1 MSYEQQQIKA
11 IQHWQGQGP
20 KLTSMLAGMV
30 SAPAVKLVD
39 MVIPDS
45 AIQAA
50 LEAACSVGEK
60 LTNPQSVLEQA
71 NISQIG
77 DLFYANLQ
85 LCDELANKTH
95 DRAIAMAAAEGGVTG
110 ASGLVG
116 VAIDVPTLMTLALR
130 TIYQT
135 ALCYGFELKGEEGR
149 QVALRVFSIASA
161 NSLKEK
167 EAALVSLVTI
177 KQMLQ
182 QQTWAQIQQ
191 VAFNT
196 MGKEALVL
204 ALKDLA
210 AQLGINLTKRKA
222 LTIVPMIGAA
232 IGAAVN
238 ASFIKDVGWAAR
250 RTFQE
255 MWLLQHGGHIQQP
268 LLLTNT
274 SKTP

>member
-1 MSYEQQQIKA
+1 MSYEQQQIHA
-11 IQHWQGQGP
+11 IQVWQNQAP
-20 KLTSMLAGMV
+20 KISSVLMGMAF
-30 SAPAVKLVD
+30 APATKLINTL
-39 MVIPDS
+39 IPAS
-45 AIQAA
+45 ALHAA

-60 LTNPQSVLEQA
+60 LASPEAVTKQA
-71 NISQIG
+71 NITHITELFHA
-77 DLFYANLQ
+77 DLA
-85 LCDELANKTH
+85 LCDQLANTTH
-95 DRAIAMAAAEGGVTG
+95 DRAIAMAAAEGGITG

-116 VAIDVPTLMTLALR
+116 VAVDIPTLMTLALR
-130 TIYQT
+130 TVYQT

-149 QVALRVFSIASA
+149 QVVLRIFGVASA
-161 NSLKEK
+161 NSVKEK
-167 EAALVSLVTI
+167 EAALVSLIAI

-182 QQTWAQIQQ
+182 QQTWSQIQQ
-191 VAFNT
+191 VAFST
-196 MGKEALVL
+196 VGKEALVM

-222 LTIVPMIGAA
+222 LTIVPMVGAA

-268 LLLTNT
+268 LLLTT
-274 SKTP
+274 SAQKA

>member
-11 IQHWQGQGP
+11 IQSWQGQSP
-20 KLTSMLAGMV
+20 KLSSMLMGLALT
-30 SAPAVKLVD
+30 PAAKLVD
-39 MVIPDS
+39 LVIPE
-45 AIQAA
+45 AALHAA
-50 LEAACSVGEK
+50 LEASCKVGEK
-60 LTNPQSVLEQA
+60 LANPDAVLKQA
-71 NISQIG
+71 GVSHIG
-77 DLFYANLQ
+77 ELFYADMKQ
-85 LCDELANKTH
+85 CDSLADTAH

-110 ASGLVG
+110 ATGLIGIAV
-116 VAIDVPTLMTLALR
+116 DVPTLMTLALR

-149 QVALRVFSIASA
+149 HVVLRVFSVASA

-167 EAALVSLVTI
+167 EAALVSLVAI

-191 VAFNT
+191 AAFAT
-196 MGKEALVL
+196 MGKEALMV

-210 AQLGINLTKRKA
+210 GQLGINLTKRKA
-222 LTIVPMIGAA
+222 LNIVPIVGAA
-232 IGAAVN
+232 VGAAVN

-255 MWLLQHGGHIQQP
+255 MWLLQHGGDIGHQYRLSYSPQ
-268 LLLTNT
+268 
-274 SKTP
+274 

>member
-1 MSYEQQQIKA
+1 MSYEQQQINA
-11 IQHWQGQGP
+11 IRVWQGQSP
-20 KLTSMLAGMV
+20 KLSSMLLGMAF
-30 SAPAVKLVD
+30 APATKLVD
-39 MVIPDS
+39 KVIPQS
-45 AIQAA
+45 ALHAA

-60 LTNPQSVLEQA
+60 LANPQAVIKQA
-71 NISQIG
+71 NVSHIG
-77 DLFYANLQ
+77 ALFYADLA
-85 LCDELANKTH
+85 LCDQLANTTH

-110 ASGLVG
+110 ATGLVG
-116 VAIDVPTLMTLALR
+116 VAVDIPTLMTLALR

-149 QVALRVFSIASA
+149 QVVLRIFGVASA

-167 EAALVSLVTI
+167 EAALVSLVAI

-191 VAFNT
+191 VAFST
-196 MGKEALVL
+196 MGKEALVF

-222 LTIVPMIGAA
+222 LTIVPVIGAA
-232 IGAAVN
+232 VGAAVN

-255 MWLLQHGGHIQQP
+255 MWLLQHSQHTQHLLGYQP
-268 LLLTNT
+268 Q
-274 SKTP
+274 S

>member
-11 IQHWQGQGP
+11 IQTWQGQSP
-20 KLTSMLAGMV
+20 KMTSVLASMI
-30 SAPAVKLVD
+30 SIPTAKLVD

-50 LEAACSVGEK
+50 LEATCSVGEK
-60 LTNPQSVLEQA
+60 LTNPQSILEQA
-71 NISQIG
+71 NVGKIG
-77 DLFYANLQ
+77 ELFYANLQ
-85 LCDELANKTH
+85 LCDDLANKTH

-116 VAIDVPTLMTLALR
+116 VAVDVPTLMTLALR

-149 QVALRVFSIASA
+149 QVALSVFSIASA

-182 QQTWAQIQQ
+182 QQTWVQIQQ
-191 VAFNT
+191 MAFNT
-196 MGKEALVL
+196 MGKEALVV
-204 ALKDLA
+204 AIKDLA
-210 AQLGINLTKRKA
+210 TQLGINLTKRKA
-222 LTIVPMIGAA
+222 LAIVPIVGAA

-255 MWLLQHGGHIQQP
+255 MWLLQHRGYIQQP
-268 LLLTNT
+268 LLITNST
-274 SKTP
+274 KTP

>member
-11 IQHWQGQGP
+11 IQVWQAQGP
-20 KLTSMLAGMV
+20 KLTSVLAGLLN
-30 SAPAVKLVD
+30 APVIKFVD
-39 MVIPDS
+39 KMIPDS

-50 LEAACSVGEK
+50 LETACRMGEK
-60 LTNPQSVLEQA
+60 LTNSQSIITQA
-71 NISQIG
+71 NIRHIG

-85 LCDELANKTH
+85 VCDDLANKTH
-95 DRAIAMAAAEGGVTG
+95 DRAIYMAAAEGGLTG

-116 VAIDVPTLMTLALR
+116 VAVDVPTLITLALR

-149 QVALRVFSIASA
+149 HVALRIFSIASA

-167 EAALVSLVTI
+167 EAALLSLVTI

-182 QQTWAQIQQ
+182 QQTWLQIQQ

-196 MGKEALVL
+196 MGKEAFVVVL
-204 ALKDLA
+204 KELA
-210 AQLGINLTKRKA
+210 AQVGINLTKRKA
-222 LTIVPMIGAA
+222 LAIVPMVGAA
-232 IGAAVN
+232 IGASVN
-238 ASFIKDVGWAAR
+238 ASFIKEVGWAAR

-268 LLLTNT
+268 LLIAN
-274 SKTP
+274 

>member
-11 IQHWQGQGP
+11 IQVWQGQSP
-20 KLTSMLAGMV
+20 KLSSVLLGM
-30 SAPAVKLVD
+30 AFTPATKLVD
-39 MVIPDS
+39 MVIPQS
-45 AIQAA
+45 ALHAA

-60 LTNPQSVLEQA
+60 LANPEAIIKQA
-71 NISQIG
+71 NISHIG
-77 DLFYANLQ
+77 ELFYVNLA
-85 LCDELANKTH
+85 LCDTLANTTH

-110 ASGLVG
+110 ASGLIG
-116 VAIDVPTLMTLALR
+116 VAVDIPTLMTLALR

-149 QVALRVFSIASA
+149 QVVLRIFGVASA

-167 EAALVSLVTI
+167 EAALVSLVAI

-191 VAFNT
+191 TAFAT
-196 MGKEALVL
+196 MGKEALVF
-204 ALKDLA
+204 AIKDLS

-232 IGAAVN
+232 VGAVVN

-255 MWLLQHGGHIQQP
+255 MWLLQHGQHAQHLLSYQP
-268 LLLTNT
+268 SN
-274 SKTP
+274 

>member
-1 MSYEQQQIKA
+1 MSYEQQQINA
-11 IQHWQGQGP
+11 IKRWQGQSP
-20 KLTSMLAGMV
+20 KITSVLAGMI
-30 SAPAVKLVD
+30 STPAVKLVD
-39 MVIPDS
+39 MVIPES
-45 AIQAA
+45 VIHTA
-50 LEAACSVGEK
+50 LEAACAVGEK

-71 NISQIG
+71 QVAHIG

-95 DRAIAMAAAEGGVTG
+95 DRAIAMAAAEGGITG
-110 ASGLVG
+110 AGGLVG
-116 VAIDVPTLMTLALR
+116 VAVDVPSLMTLALR

-149 QVALRVFSIASA
+149 QVVLRVFSLASA
-161 NSLKEK
+161 NTLKEK
-167 EAALVSLVTI
+167 ESALLGLIAI

-191 VAFNT
+191 VAFNS
-196 MGKEALVL
+196 MGKEALVF

-222 LTIVPMIGAA
+222 LNIVPLVGAA
-232 IGAAVN
+232 IGATVN

-274 SKTP
+274 AKTR

>member
-11 IQHWQGQGP
+11 IQVWQGQSP
-20 KLTSMLAGMV
+20 KLSSVLLGM
-30 SAPAVKLVD
+30 AFTPATKLVD
-39 MVIPDS
+39 MVIPQS
-45 AIQAA
+45 ALHAA

-60 LTNPQSVLEQA
+60 LANPDAIIKQA
-71 NISQIG
+71 NISHIG
-77 DLFYANLQ
+77 ELFYVNLA
-85 LCDELANKTH
+85 LCDTLANTTH

-110 ASGLVG
+110 ASGLIG
-116 VAIDVPTLMTLALR
+116 VAVDIPTLMTLALR

-149 QVALRVFSIASA
+149 QVVLRIFGVASA

-167 EAALVSLVTI
+167 EAALVSLVAI

-191 VAFNT
+191 TAFAT
-196 MGKEALVL
+196 MGKEALVF
-204 ALKDLA
+204 AIKDLA

-232 IGAAVN
+232 VGAVVN
-238 ASFIKDVGWAAR
+238 GSFIKDVGWAAR

-255 MWLLQHGGHIQQP
+255 MWLLQHGQHARHLLSYQP
-268 LLLTNT
+268 SN
-274 SKTP
+274 

>member
-11 IQHWQGQGP
+11 IQHWQGQSP
-20 KLTSMLAGMV
+20 KLTSVLVGMI
-30 SAPAVKLVD
+30 STPAVKLVD

-45 AIQAA
+45 AIQIA
-50 LEAACSVGEK
+50 LEAACAVGEK

-71 NISQIG
+71 QVAQIG

-85 LCDELANKTH
+85 ICDDLANKTH

-110 ASGLVG
+110 AGGLVG
-116 VAIDVPTLMTLALR
+116 VAVDVPSLMTLALR
-130 TIYQT
+130 TIYQI

-149 QVALRVFSIASA
+149 QVVLRVFSLASA
-161 NSLKEK
+161 NTLKEK
-167 EAALVSLVTI
+167 ESALLSLIAI

-182 QQTWAQIQQ
+182 QQTWSQIQQ
-191 VAFNT
+191 IAFNT
-196 MGKEALVL
+196 MGKEALVF

-222 LTIVPMIGAA
+222 LTIVPMVGAA

-268 LLLTNT
+268 LLITNT
-274 SKTP
+274 AKTS